1 MKQGN
6 TGMKW
11 GHHEPH
17 HEHREPD
24 KRDRRGRRG
33 KSRIIAG
40 IFMMIGIA
48 TVCYLL
54 ITFVLIPI
62 LASVTPN

>member
-1 MKQGN
+1 
-6 TGMKW
+6 MKW

-17 HEHREPD
+17 HEHHEPYR
-24 KRDRRGRRG
+24 RDRRERR
-33 KSRIIAG
+33 KSRFIAG

-62 LASVTPN
+62 LASVTPK